1 MWKSNSLSQSTSVL
15 TNRSP
20 KWSSPCAVV
29 SANDGPGGKPGG
41 RMILPA
47 FGAFTGGMDAADP
60 AILKALQP
68 AQRIDAVVPA
78 KGQLARFNLW
88 NRAA

>member
-1 MWKSNSLSQSTSVL
+1 
-15 TNRSP
+15 
-20 KWSSPCAVV
+20 
-29 SANDGPGGKPGG
+29 
-41 RMILPA
+41 MILPA
-47 FGAFTGGMDAADP
+47 FGTFTGGMDAAEP

-78 KGQLARFNLW
+78 KGQLARFSLW